1 MTVLIDIDEKMWA
14 EAESIAKDLN
24 IDYNEIFI
32 NTLRSNLYDLKNEN
46 EKAMNIAEMERRH
59 RESYLAFPQTKEEIE
74 ELEEVQDWGEG

>member
-14 EAESIAKDLN
+14 ESESIAKDLN

-74 ELEEVQDWGEG
+74 EWEEVQDWGEG